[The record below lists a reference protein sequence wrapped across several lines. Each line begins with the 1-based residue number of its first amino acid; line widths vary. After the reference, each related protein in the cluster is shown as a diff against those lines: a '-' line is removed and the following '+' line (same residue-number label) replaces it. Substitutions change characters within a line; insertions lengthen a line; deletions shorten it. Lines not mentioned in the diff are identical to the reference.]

1 MLWQQK
7 ILECAHK
14 RSAYQDQQAA
24 GLMTLEELGSKLQ
37 EFDDARRLAHTEL
50 EALTR
55 RQEHI
60 EQLER
65 NRGSLLKLMAEIV
78 PDALEDLTPQQR
90 NKIHRML
97 RLEATPF
104 EEGYEVS
111 GAFCSPGLISPTAGF
126 SEHDPS
132 RMTHICGL
140 DEGFV

>member
-1 MLWQQK
+1 VKVWRQK
-7 ILECAHK
+7 IVECARK

-24 GLMTLEELGSKLQ
+24 GLMTLEELGSRLQ
-37 EFDDARRLAHTEL
+37 EVNDARRLAYTEL

-55 RQEHI
+55 SQEHI

-90 NKIHRML
+90 NKIYRML

-104 EEGYEVS
+104 
-111 GAFCSPGLISPTAGF
+111 
-126 SEHDPS
+126 
-132 RMTHICGL
+132 
-140 DEGFV
+140 

>member
-1 MLWQQK
+1 MKVWQQK
-7 ILECAHK
+7 IVECAHK

-37 EFDDARRLAHTEL
+37 EIDDARRLAHTEL

-97 RLEATPF
+97 RVEVIPF
-104 EEGYEVS
+104 
-111 GAFCSPGLISPTAGF
+111 
-126 SEHDPS
+126 
-132 RMTHICGL
+132 
-140 DEGFV
+140 